1 VGVKLESNFE
11 IIIKNQYKK
20 SIWSGGTT
28 TEMFIYPHNS
38 SYGDR
43 DFIYRISSATVE
55 LGKSEFT
62 SLPDYNRILMVLKG
76 KLILRHEGQDPIEL
90 CELEQDTFDGN
101 VLTVSEGKVT
111 DFNLMMRKGICQGNV
126 EVIQIDAKS
135 TLTKVF
141 EEEKVHEFNDSA
153 DIYYNI
159 KGTIAISVNESE
171 KFVLENKDLLIIN
184 RKNDKQSIIF
194 NLYNSCEE
202 EALLVKTKIFY

>member
-1 VGVKLESNFE
+1 
-11 IIIKNQYKK
+11 
-20 SIWSGGTT
+20 
-28 TEMFIYPHNS
+28 MFIYPHNS
-38 SYGDR
+38 LYGDR
-43 DFIYRISSATVE
+43 DFICRISSATVE
-55 LGKSEFT
+55 LVKSEFT

-90 CELEQDTFDGN
+90 FELEQDTFDGN

-141 EEEKVHEFNDSA
+141 EEEKVHEFNVSA

-171 KFVLENKDLLIIN
+171 NFVLENKDLLIIN

-194 NLYNSCEE
+194 NLNNSCEE